1 MYKGGKMNIEDREFE
16 KHCSDNYFFCPLCE
30 EHHEKTLTNKGDYK
44 AIWWCQMPIEDK
56 NDNN

>member
-1 MYKGGKMNIEDREFE
+1 MNIEDRAFE
-16 KHCSDNYFFCPLCE
+16 KHCSDKHFYCPLCE
-30 EHHEKTLTNKGDYK
+30 EHHEKTKTTKGDYK